1 MSDKEKALRKRERS
15 AALMIWM
22 AKRSSYN
29 KTLVDKICR
38 WLVNRATKLPP
49 ESDFLRD
56 PLIDNDQGFD
66 PDELEK
72 YQRGEIK

>member
-1 MSDKEKALRKRERS
+1 MSTKEKALRKRERS
-15 AALMIWM
+15 AALMMWM
-22 AKRSSYN
+22 AQRSSYN
-29 KTLVDKICR
+29 ETFVDKICR

-66 PDELEK
+66 PDELDK